1 MQQQEQNTH
10 YNKNNNSITGAYWL
24 WPKQF
29 ASWSCHW
36 RERKFA
42 LESTRNLVMAKPR
55 IFGKSSAQWKLQSW
69 PELMHDDGCMLSQ
82 LGCLLS
88 NMYAHCNLAVSWHVR
103 LSDKWANFFS
113 FNTTIYFTAVSQ
125 RLRNFVVDKFSCFK
139 IAWELIWFT
148 WEHINDLKYFGTVYN
163 FF

>member
-42 LESTRNLVMAKPR
+42 LESTRNLVMANQGFLGNLVPNENCR
-55 IFGKSSAQWKLQSW
+55 ADRNW
-69 PELMHDDGCMLSQ
+69 CMMTDACSQ

-148 WEHINDLKYFGTVYN
+148 WEHINDLKYFGTV
-163 FF
+163 